1 LHNLTDWHWILFSD
15 LVNRPYKVHIFV
27 CMFIRMCAL
36 QHYQPWKIAFVE
48 RNARNTYQL
57 RSTTPYNLAR
67 RAENDIAFPSWDV
80 SYFYSA
86 MIDKTIR
93 GHEVSWN
100 DVFALNYLFLHI
112 AEKVILL
119 TFADGN
125 VIVKIGQRWRCNWL
139 MVLNVYSVIC
149 SIPNR
154 WHSLMVEYVALTEEI
169 D

>member
-1 LHNLTDWHWILFSD
+1 
-15 LVNRPYKVHIFV
+15 
-27 CMFIRMCAL
+27 
-36 QHYQPWKIAFVE
+36 
-48 RNARNTYQL
+48 
-57 RSTTPYNLAR
+57 
-67 RAENDIAFPSWDV
+67 
-80 SYFYSA
+80 

-139 MVLNVYSVIC
+139 
-149 SIPNR
+149 
-154 WHSLMVEYVALTEEI
+154 
-169 D
+169 